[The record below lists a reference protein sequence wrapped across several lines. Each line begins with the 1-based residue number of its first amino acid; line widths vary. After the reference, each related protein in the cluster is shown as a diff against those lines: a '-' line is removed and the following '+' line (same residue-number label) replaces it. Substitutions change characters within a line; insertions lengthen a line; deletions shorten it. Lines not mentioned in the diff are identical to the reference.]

1 MNSEDRQV
9 YSVCILQFSC
19 FTRCPQGLKNSPLY
33 LKLLMDKL
41 FGDMTDDVIH
51 YADDI
56 LIATSGNFSQHL
68 RVVDKALK
76 RITNDCFCFTFF
88 KQLFA
93 LIHGGIFTKLVFS
106 ELIL

>member
-1 MNSEDRQV
+1 
-9 YSVCILQFSC
+9 
-19 FTRCPQGLKNSPLY
+19 
-33 LKLLMDKL
+33 MDKL

-76 RITNDCFCFTFF
+76 RITNGKIKIRPQKINLAKEEKSNKCAESQRCIMHVEKAID
-88 KQLFA
+88 L
-93 LIHGGIFTKLVFS
+93 
-106 ELIL
+106 